1 MSEKLN
7 VLFIT
12 SDQQHYET
20 IGKFNK
26 KIKTPN
32 IDRIIDEGV
41 LHGTALTRLTPPAR
55 PQERHGLRANIP
67 RSTAHGRWE
76 PSCRSRSTRWA
87 RISRRRGT
95 KRRL

>member
-41 LHGTALTRLTPPAR
+41 YMNRTYAVNR
-55 PQERHGLRANIP
+55 
-67 RSTAHGRWE
+67 TAHGRWE
-76 PSCRSRSTRWA
+76 PSCRSRSTRWV